1 MRKTVFNIIRRNG
14 IEHLALAGNLVTN
27 PKFWIILVS
36 DTLLLFIALYLSYYL
51 RYEHIL
57 DLQGVFDPYFSIFS
71 LIILIKLPVFY
82 FFGLY
87 RGVWRYT
94 GTRDLI
100 NIAKAVGFSFI
111 LLLTALLY
119 INRFE
124 GFSRSVF
131 ILDAVFSFLFI
142 SGNRLCIRYVYKGA
156 SGAGRLLYLPK
167 RSKRTRL
174 LLIGAGDIAEKVLRE
189 INSNADSVYEP
200 VGLLDDDLGKI
211 GRKIHGVP
219 VLGTIVNLEKH
230 VTRTRAHEVLITIS
244 ATGTNE
250 MKRFVD
256 LCRFTRVPFKI
267 IPCFSEILDGNVSI
281 RSIRK
286 ISYKDLLG
294 RERVALEQDRIGNY
308 VTGETVLVTG
318 AGGSIGSELCRQ
330 IVRFNPAK
338 LILFDSSEENLYNIQ
353 MELIHEYRV
362 DDVVP
367 VLGQVQD
374 INLIRLV
381 FSNHRPQL
389 VFHAAAYKHVP
400 LVERNPWEAVHNNII
415 ATRVLVEAAIFYQVA
430 RFILISTDKAVRPTN
445 VMGASK
451 RCTELLLKAYDR
463 SGWDGRFSCNWK
475 GLSQTGFENRSVAT
489 NVVKQHNTRFMAVRF
504 GNVLGSSGS
513 VIPLFKRQIE
523 NGGPVTVTH
532 PSMTRYFMLVEE
544 AAQLT
549 LQAGAMS
556 DGGEIFILKM
566 GRPVNIGLMARDLIK
581 LAGKEPDT
589 EIGIKYTSLR
599 DGEKLYEEL
608 ITVGEGIV
616 KTDHDKILV
625 LKSDPPVACDKLSRH
640 IDILEEQSRKC
651 DGVAIKRTLKSI
663 IPEYMPDMVSRS
675 IHDTDPASYPDE
687 VAKKV
692 LN

>member
-1 MRKTVFNIIRRNG
+1 MRKTVFSIFRRNG
-14 IEHLALAGNLVTN
+14 VEHLALAGNLVSN
-27 PKFWIILVS
+27 PKFWIILAS
-36 DTLLLFIALYLSYYL
+36 DTVLLFAALYFSYYL

-57 DLQGVFDPYFSIFS
+57 DLQGLFDPYFSIFS
-71 LIILIKLPVFY
+71 LILLIKLPVFY

-100 NIAKAVGFSFI
+100 NIGKAICFSFI
-111 LLLTALLY
+111 LVLTALLY

-131 ILDAVFSFLFI
+131 IMDAVFSFLFV
-142 SGNRLCIRYVYKGA
+142 SGHRLCIRYLYKGKN
-156 SGAGRLLYLPK
+156 GAGKLLYLPK
-167 RSKRTRL
+167 KTQKKRL

-189 INSNADSVYEP
+189 ITGNSDSGYEP

-219 VLGTIVNLEKH
+219 VLGTIINLEKH
-230 VTRTRAHEVLITIS
+230 VSRTHAHEVLITIA

-256 LCRFTRVPFKI
+256 LCRITRLPFKI

-281 RSIRK
+281 RAIRN

-294 RERVALEQDRIGNY
+294 REKVELEQDKIGEY
-308 VTGETVLVTG
+308 ISGATVLVTG

-330 IVRFNPAK
+330 LVRFKPAK
-338 LILFDSSEENLYNIQ
+338 LILFDSSEENLHNIQ
-353 MELIHEYRV
+353 MELIHEHKV

-374 INLIRLV
+374 VNLVRLV
-381 FSNHRPQL
+381 FSNHKPQV
-389 VFHAAAYKHVP
+389 VFHGAAYKHVP
-400 LVERNPWEAVHNNII
+400 LVERNPWEAVYNNII
-415 ATRVLVEAAIFYQVA
+415 GTRVLIEASILFQVA
-430 RFILISTDKAVRPTN
+430 RFVLISTDKAVRPTN

-463 SGWDGRFSCNWK
+463 MSWDGRFSNHWE
-475 GLSQTGFENRSVAT
+475 GLCQSGVELSSSAGNLYELH
-489 NVVKQHNTRFMAVRF
+489 KTRFMAVRF
-504 GNVLGSSGS
+504 GNVIGSSGS

-523 NGGPVTVTH
+523 KGGPVTVTH

-566 GRPVNIGLMARDLIK
+566 GRPVNIGRMARDLIK

-589 EIGIKYTSLR
+589 EIDIKYTSLR

-625 LKSDPPVACDKLSRH
+625 LKSDPAVACDSLNRH
-640 IDILEEQSRKC
+640 IDILEEQSKDC
-651 DGVAIKRTLKSI
+651 DGPAIKRTLKMM
-663 IPEYMPDMVSRS
+663 IPEYMPDMESRS
-675 IHDTDPASYPDE
+675 IHETDPVGYSEE
-687 VAKKV
+687 VAMKV
-692 LN
+692 IN